1 MKCKEKL
8 IQGDELWTTGLPLLS
23 LSPLTGLYIHKLPNE
38 NRDEHFS
45 DGTEFILSLKKKK
58 KKSLNLTSG
67 FHRESQNKWP
77 ALPPLWSHHKPEVTL
92 SGRFKKVQPPHPP
105 TNSGCR
111 ECRCASACSSPEC
124 WKVILEGISEQGSSH
139 FVHTLFLS
147 LQRQVPLP
155 PPPPKCWI
163 LVCSFSFKRN
173 YHQPLYLFI
182 IVAIKKESAK
192 SLEFVNKVNSWFD
205 ILLCQRTNC

>member
-1 MKCKEKL
+1 MNYVRQAYLYFLFHHSQGFIFINYQMKTAMN
-8 IQGDELWTTGLPLLS
+8 IS
-23 LSPLTGLYIHKLPNE
+23 LTGLNS
-38 NRDEHFS
+38 FS
-45 DGTEFILSLKKKK
+45 LSLN
-58 KKSLNLTSG
+58 KSLNLTSG

-105 TNSGCR
+105 THPSGCR

-155 PPPPKCWI
+155 PPKV
-163 LVCSFSFKRN
+163 LDVCP
-173 YHQPLYLFI
+173 QLF
-182 IVAIKKESAK
+182 
-192 SLEFVNKVNSWFD
+192 LP
-205 ILLCQRTNC
+205 T